1 MSILTKNQRLSML
14 ERKVDQLEKLLSVK
28 DKPVLNQLDQ
38 SVFIGL
44 DSKWKYAAIDENG
57 KTHLYEDIPKI
68 CDSSNLWVNTSGS
81 FKLFSK
87 KFITTNW
94 QDSLIK
100 REAEAELT
108 GNDLCRAMLARGDK
122 FIPCFTYNGPKDNP
136 IVTGHNL
143 VTEFDQK
150 RFRTTGS
157 FIYHNVIPINNQGE
171 PLTASE
177 VGL

>member
-94 QDSLIK
+94 QESLIK

-108 GNDLCRAMLARGDK
+108 GSALVRAMLSRGDK
-122 FIPCFTYNGPKDNP
+122 YVMCLATNNNTIPTKNWLLAVIEIENISGWDY
-136 IVTGHNL
+136 L
-143 VTEFDQK
+143 V
-150 RFRTTGS
+150 
-157 FIYHNVIPINNQGE
+157 PINNQGE